1 MITPFYTVILPQSF
15 LKFLFYNMQQA
26 RTHLES
32 LLADGKLD
40 ETIDVYTQ
48 LSRQYH
54 DPERTEKGILENS
67 RYNDLMAQHLHG
79 TISQADYQLERARL
93 NRSVLNLIKELPANW
108 KFPYEPLPENE
119 TPPPAAS
126 NTRPAPHAQP
136 LPQKSFLERWGLIL
150 GILASLA
157 GILGVTLKGFL
168 FPKKE
173 ETTTT
178 ANPPQKDSSST
189 TEVAPTPTTSTDPAA
204 SQSKPT
210 ANPTR
215 PTQQR
220 PALPSQRPAPSGSK
234 NAEPDRSEPVHT
246 SLPPS
251 TLATPDRKFRSYAKP
266 QVSEDMEKGFI
277 LEGNK
282 VAYRNLRTK
291 AILCCFED
299 GEMFENGKAK
309 VSENGKDYYY
319 IDKNGKKTQ

>member
-1 MITPFYTVILPQSF
+1 M
-15 LKFLFYNMQQA
+15 QA

-54 DPERTEKGILENS
+54 NAERTEKGILENS

-79 TISQADYQLERARL
+79 TISQADYQLERARI
-93 NRSVLNLIKELPANW
+93 NRSTLHLIKEIPANW
-108 KFPYEPLPENE
+108 KYPYEPLPENE
-119 TPPPAAS
+119 TPPPAVS
-126 NTRPAPHAQP
+126 TTRPVPGTQT

-157 GILGVTLKGFL
+157 GVLGVTLKDVL

-173 ETTTT
+173 ATTTT
-178 ANPPQKDSSST
+178 TNSPQQNPSST
-189 TEVAPTPTTSTDPAA
+189 TEVVPAPTTSTNPAA
-204 SQSKPT
+204 SQSQPT
-210 ANPTR
+210 TTPTGTAQTR
-215 PTQQR
+215 PVQ
-220 PALPSQRPAPSGSK
+220 PSRQPAPSGSK
-234 NAEPDRSEPVHT
+234 TTVPDRSEPVRT
-246 SLPPS
+246 SPPPS

-266 QVSEDMEKGFI
+266 QVSEDMEKGFV
-277 LEGNK
+277 LDGNK

-299 GEMFENGKAK
+299 GEMFENGKAR
-309 VSENGKDYYY
+309 VSENGKEYYF